1 MNHLI
6 CNFSLRSRRETLGSV
21 NRARALFP
29 LGISLSRLFRRIRKL
44 DDDSHQTK
52 GDNEEEKKKKTDGS
66 TSSFPRH
73 SFPSSILPL
82 GGVEE
87 RTLEALGAVDEGH
100 HEDVGQR
107 GFDGHEDLFA
117 RGEREVRGWGLRRCG
132 RHLASNLEL
141 LRASVRAKLVVC
153 AVVWASRSPLRSCPT
168 EPTEKSDRLVSCR
181 RLSPLCVATHRPS
194 CLPPSP
200 SLSLSVSRSLVPT
213 QPKPDD
219 VRNTTATAMYGNHTR
234 R

>member
-1 MNHLI
+1 MNPRVLSLI
-6 CNFSLRSRRETLGSV
+6 
-21 NRARALFP
+21 
-29 LGISLSRLFRRIRKL
+29 
-44 DDDSHQTK
+44 
-52 GDNEEEKKKKTDGS
+52 
-66 TSSFPRH
+66 H

-141 LRASVRAKLVVC
+141 LRASVRASWWC
-153 AVVWASRSPLRSCPT
+153 AVWCGLRALRSAPVRSAPT
-168 EPTEKSDRLVSCR
+168 EPTERSDRLVSCR
-181 RLSPLCVATHRPS
+181 RPSPPLCVATHRPS
-194 CLPPSP
+194 FL
-200 SLSLSVSRSLVPT
+200 SLSLSVFCSLVPS

-219 VRNTTATAMYGNHTR
+219 VRNTTATAVCGNHMR
-234 R
+234 RTVRL